1 MSAGLFAA
9 FLCSGAAALL
19 FETLW
24 FRLTGLGLGNSVWA
38 SSVVLAAFMAGLALG
53 NALAARLRR
62 PRGATARG
70 SSRTWRAPWPCC
82 QLSLVLALPALG
94 AGSRRRSPPS
104 RTGRCC
110 CTPAA
115 PPWRSG

>member
-1 MSAGLFAA
+1 VSAGLCAA

-53 NALAARLRR
+53 NALGARYGGRVERPLVLFAHLGRRRRAVAVAGAGAARA
-62 PRGATARG
+62 GA
-70 SSRTWRAPWPCC
+70 WLAPP
-82 QLSLVLALPALG
+82 
-94 AGSRRRSPPS
+94 PPS
-104 RTGRCC
+104 RTDRCC
-110 CTPAA
+110 RTSAA
-115 PPWRSG
+115 AWRSG

>member
-1 MSAGLFAA
+1 MSAALCGA

-53 NALAARLRR
+53 NALAARYGGRVER
-62 PRGATARG
+62 PLAVFAYLEGAVAAL
-70 SSRTWRAPWPCC
+70 S
-82 QLSLVLALPALG
+82 LSLVLTPARARR

-110 CTPAA
+110 CT
-115 PPWRSG
+115 